1 MIFVKRSSRLENFPI
16 SRPSPPVPPSLP
28 PSLPPPVPPSL
39 PPSLPRYL
47 MVVDPNHFVL
57 RSGDEAS
64 VRGLLRE
71 GGREGER
78 GGGTEGG

>member
-16 SRPSPPVPPSLP
+16 SRPS
-28 PSLPPPVPPSL
+28 PPVPPSL